1 MKSANMVFVIYG
13 GARFSFWELKQD
25 FGKFRID
32 WGKVLRM
39 ESHQQDIISKLNYP
53 TGAHCGV
60 NSSKNILFSL
70 FQFKTGKMFASSEFV
85 PVQHFIDLPPSSSRQ
100 APF

>member
-1 MKSANMVFVIYG
+1 MVELALAFG
-13 GARFSFWELKQD
+13 KLKQD
-25 FGKFRID
+25 FEKFRID

-70 FQFKTGKMFASSEFV
+70 FQFKTGKMFAS
-85 PVQHFIDLPPSSSRQ
+85 
-100 APF
+100 

>member
-1 MKSANMVFVIYG
+1 MVELALAFG
-13 GARFSFWELKQD
+13 KLKQD
-25 FGKFRID
+25 FEKFRID

-60 NSSKNILFSL
+60 NSSK
-70 FQFKTGKMFASSEFV
+70 
-85 PVQHFIDLPPSSSRQ
+85 
-100 APF
+100 

>member
-1 MKSANMVFVIYG
+1 MVFVIYG

-60 NSSKNILFSL
+60 NSSKNILFS
-70 FQFKTGKMFASSEFV
+70 
-85 PVQHFIDLPPSSSRQ
+85 
-100 APF
+100 